1 MKSKGAEDL
10 QRAEWTTLMTRRSL
24 PDSSTP
30 RAFLVLSVIVAILIP
45 VAVAAEVVRVEITS
59 REVVSDAPEHMRSGP
74 YEVIRGI
81 VHLEVD
87 PDNPANRRIVDL
99 QLADRNTS
107 GKVEF
112 SADFELHKPVNPI
125 RGNRRLLYFVNN
137 RGNKFGSYHFNH
149 QSGRNWLYSRGVVVP
164 VVRLECRRDQQ

>member
-1 MKSKGAEDL
+1 MKSEGVEDL
-10 QRAEWTTLMTRRSL
+10 QRGERTNSSVCGSTLNSVAPATL
-24 PDSSTP
+24 
-30 RAFLVLSVIVAILIP
+30 LILSMIVAILIP
-45 VAVAAEVVRVEITS
+45 VAVAAEVVRVEITG

-99 QLADRNTS
+99 QLADRNRR

-112 SADFELHKPVNPI
+112 SAEGCHVHISTLAAFLGP
-125 RGNRRLLYFVNN
+125 F
-137 RGNKFGSYHFNH
+137 
-149 QSGRNWLYSRGVVVP
+149 
-164 VVRLECRRDQQ
+164 

>member
-1 MKSKGAEDL
+1 M
-10 QRAEWTTLMTRRSL
+10 
-24 PDSSTP
+24 
-30 RAFLVLSVIVAILIP
+30 IVAILIP
-45 VAVAAEVVRVEITS
+45 VAVAAEVVRVEITG

-99 QLADRNTS
+99 QLADRNRR

-112 SADFELHKPVNPI
+112 SADFELHKPVNPV

-137 RGNKFGSYHFNH
+137 RGNKFGSYHFVIKGGIRFWKNWKCPLPCSLCTELRTFFGH
-149 QSGRNWLYSRGVVVP
+149 GEDKIGRQFVFAHIAL
-164 VVRLECRRDQQ
+164 